1 MCMRAGRDRDELKS
15 LLDEQ
20 LDFLRTSADAFDR
33 GVLSEY
39 KRIALVLR
47 VLLHDTSQSRSLLEQ
62 LGVKA
67 GLRFL
72 DTRNRRARCR
82 GLSAVAGPGAGS

>member
-1 MCMRAGRDRDELKS
+1 MSPGRDRHELNG

-33 GVLSEY
+33 GVLPEY

-47 VLLHDTSQSRSLLEQ
+47 V
-62 LGVKA
+62 
-67 GLRFL
+67 F
-72 DTRNRRARCR
+72 
-82 GLSAVAGPGAGS
+82 VA